1 MVTQAI
7 TAQVKFFMH
16 FFALAV
22 PYILVFIYLHG
33 DFEVYFIILFFFFS
47 CVGVG
52 FSTYQIALPY
62 H

>member
-33 DFEVYFIILFFFFS
+33 DFEVYFIILFIFS
-47 CVGVG
+47 HVLVWV
-52 FSTYQIALPY
+52 SVHIK
-62 H
+62 